1 MTTPPPQ
8 GNPFAQGQNPYA
20 QQGQQPYS
28 QPQGQAPY
36 PPQGGYPQQPGQ
48 PGFPSQGAAPYA
60 PVPPQQPG
68 RRFSFKTIKNVA
80 AVVIVGAM
88 IVVGYI
94 MSQDDAKNAAVGDC
108 LKAPS
113 SSVSDDTLEVVDCS
127 SSEAELKVLEKIKGH
142 YTALTAETECSKVQG
157 STTYYTETMK
167 TGTSDDEFLLCLKD
181 V

>member
-8 GNPFAQGQNPYA
+8 GNPYAQGQNPYA
-20 QQGQQPYS
+20 QAQQPYG

-48 PGFPSQGAAPYA
+48 PGFPQQGAAPYA

-68 RRFSFKTIKNVA
+68 RRFSFKTIKNILAVA
-80 AVVIVGAM
+80 AVSIM
-88 IVVGYI
+88 IIVGYI
-94 MSQDDAKNAAVGDC
+94 MSQDDAKNAAEGDC

-127 SSEAELKVLEKIKGH
+127 SSEAEVKVLKKIKGH
-142 YTALTAETECSKVQG
+142 YTSLTAQTECSKVEG
-157 STTYYTETMK
+157 STSLYTETMK

-181 V
+181 L